1 MKEHSIK
8 VKISDVTDTYIALL
22 FLVFF
27 LFSLLG
33 LRNPLLGIIIGIFAS
48 LLYSLMRKSELQSNI
63 NKLSEIQI
71 DDLISNF
78 IKINHYELKNGLNI
92 SQDKMKLIELI
103 KIKLNYDMD
112 LEKAL
117 DIIIKYK
124 LNEYNYNAFETNMMS
139 NNPNLYQDYIT
150 NYINIYYNNLSY
162 TSLLVSLLDKNSVS
176 YNENNINSDIIS
188 AIKKVEM
195 KQFESRLLLGTRK
208 YTISDVQFLSGKE
221 FEIFLQQMFNNL
233 GYQVE
238 NLRHTHDQGA
248 DLIMSKFGERIVVQ
262 AKRYS
267 GNVGNSAIQE
277 IVAAIKHYKASR
289 GMVVTTSY
297 FTPSAIELAKSN
309 NIDLID
315 RDKLAELIDR
325 I

>member
-1 MKEHSIK
+1 
-8 VKISDVTDTYIALL
+8 
-22 FLVFF
+22 
-27 LFSLLG
+27 
-33 LRNPLLGIIIGIFAS
+33 
-48 LLYSLMRKSELQSNI
+48 
-63 NKLSEIQI
+63 
-71 DDLISNF
+71 
-78 IKINHYELKNGLNI
+78 
-92 SQDKMKLIELI
+92 
-103 KIKLNYDMD
+103 
-112 LEKAL
+112 
-117 DIIIKYK
+117 
-124 LNEYNYNAFETNMMS
+124 MMS